1 MLLSKYEYFLAIAE
15 FKNITKASEKLYLSQ
30 PSLSQY
36 LIKLENEIG
45 ARLFERKN
53 NQMELTY
60 AGERYLDYVNKLVEL
75 DLQMRHEFDEIKT
88 SGHEE
93 LLLGFTSWKGTYM
106 LPSLLP
112 IFLEKYPN
120 IDLKIQEEVS
130 SKLVDL
136 IMNNKLDVCILNAY
150 KYDPELVYNALLEE
164 KLLLVCKKNNS
175 AVKNLE
181 TSLQSPAVFDI
192 EKLSNETFLV
202 QAPAHVLLTEMVE
215 NFFKQKNFKPKRS
228 IAVNNITTI
237 LDLAVSGIGFAF
249 VPQLIVEQYKLKDEL
264 AILDADPPLFWTVS
278 VTYKKDGYL
287 SKAAKDFIDIA
298 KAYYAK

>member
-1 MLLSKYEYFLAIAE
+1 M
-15 FKNITKASEKLYLSQ
+15 
-30 PSLSQY
+30 
-36 LIKLENEIG
+36 
-45 ARLFERKN
+45 
-53 NQMELTY
+53 
-60 AGERYLDYVNKLVEL
+60 NKLVEL

-120 IDLKIQEEVS
+120 IDLKIQEDVS

-192 EKLSNETFLV
+192 EKLSMRPSGAGGPPMYCCRNGGE
-202 QAPAHVLLTEMVE
+202 
-215 NFFKQKNFKPKRS
+215 FFKQKNLSPKVQRGS
-228 IAVNNITTI
+228 II
-237 LDLAVSGIGFAF
+237 
-249 VPQLIVEQYKLKDEL
+249 
-264 AILDADPPLFWTVS
+264 
-278 VTYKKDGYL
+278 
-287 SKAAKDFIDIA
+287 
-298 KAYYAK
+298 